1 MWLYDGEEWTHEG
14 GSDEQKRAETPRPQ
28 WNEFVPE
35 LQVIEIVHVPVPDR
49 HIPMPLPLP

>member
-35 LQVIEIVHVPVPDR
+35 LQVVEIVHVPVPDR